1 VFKSRSQVPFTLFI
15 ALCVIGAV
23 LGFSGCSTYEAKP
36 LNTDTVDKA
45 LEQKPLDSVILQ
57 ASQFKHPLIHS
68 IEIKGEGG
76 YSPQELAV
84 IACVLSPSLKAL
96 RDQNAVAESQVIQA
110 GILPNP
116 QVNFTID
123 RPTQEYDPV
132 AVAAKGMSLSYD
144 LSALLSHRDVRAA
157 AQANAR
163 SVNLSVAWLEW
174 QYAQA
179 VQVSAYRILSLEERL
194 PQARSIEQD
203 LNEALNEAK
212 QAVLKGYQT
221 TGDVA
226 LLNTSLNQAQT
237 IRFDMEQKLIEER
250 ASLNLS
256 LGRQVTEIIPI
267 KRSADIPSLTEAVSY
282 SSNEIESTRLDLVAL
297 KLGYE
302 SQEYSLRAA
311 VKSQF
316 PKIGISLNSAN
327 DTTPISTRGAGVTF
341 DIPLFDRNQG
351 QVAIAKATRQQL
363 FDEYIAR
370 CAEARSQ
377 VVQISAQISHVKTE
391 VISAEK
397 AGLEEHA
404 ILMAHQKTRES
415 DNLDYQMYRD
425 ARMQLAN
432 RNLELSTLKQEL
444 FELSVALEI
453 ATGRSLLS
461 SSITKTINP

>member
-1 VFKSRSQVPFTLFI
+1 
-15 ALCVIGAV
+15 
-23 LGFSGCSTYEAKP
+23 
-36 LNTDTVDKA
+36 
-45 LEQKPLDSVILQ
+45 
-57 ASQFKHPLIHS
+57 
-68 IEIKGEGG
+68 
-76 YSPQELAV
+76 
-84 IACVLSPSLKAL
+84 
-96 RDQNAVAESQVIQA
+96 
-110 GILPNP
+110 
-116 QVNFTID
+116 
-123 RPTQEYDPV
+123 
-132 AVAAKGMSLSYD
+132 
-144 LSALLSHRDVRAA
+144 
-157 AQANAR
+157 
-163 SVNLSVAWLEW
+163 
-174 QYAQA
+174 
-179 VQVSAYRILSLEERL
+179 
-194 PQARSIEQD
+194 
-203 LNEALNEAK
+203 
-212 QAVLKGYQT
+212 
-221 TGDVA
+221 
-226 LLNTSLNQAQT
+226 
-237 IRFDMEQKLIEER
+237 
-250 ASLNLS
+250 
-256 LGRQVTEIIPI
+256 
-267 KRSADIPSLTEAVSY
+267 VSY

-397 AGLEEHA
+397 ASLEEHA